1 MSRRRHRRR
10 SRRRRAPGCRRAD
23 AESAT
28 TESSSASARHEPSEG
43 PLCAICLDPLL
54 GTETFALKCG
64 HDFHRSRL
72 KEWVEAQRTASKT
85 CPVCR
90 HTAVPSRLA
99 QLLRPAV
106 QTGCN
111 SRRGEVAVV
120 GVGANNASAS
130 ATGGEPQLRFEH
142 VKMEILPALLNI
154 VVS

>member
-1 MSRRRHRRR
+1 M
-10 SRRRRAPGCRRAD
+10 
-23 AESAT
+23 
-28 TESSSASARHEPSEG
+28 
-43 PLCAICLDPLL
+43 
-54 GTETFALKCG
+54 
-64 HDFHRSRL
+64 
-72 KEWVEAQRTASKT
+72 EAQRTANKT

-99 QLLRPAV
+99 QLLRRAV

-142 VKMEILPALLNI
+142 VKMEILPALLDI
-154 VVS
+154 VVW